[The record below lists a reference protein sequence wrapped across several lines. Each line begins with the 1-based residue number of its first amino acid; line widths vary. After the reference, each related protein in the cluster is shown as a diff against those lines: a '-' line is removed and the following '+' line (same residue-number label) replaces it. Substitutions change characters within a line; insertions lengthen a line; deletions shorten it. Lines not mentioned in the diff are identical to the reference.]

1 VGGCKSRSR
10 GEIGKS
16 GAGKSSSV
24 LESRCVTYIPEGY
37 EGWGGGSKGELER
50 GKNETCLFL
59 ELWVPPNKL
68 MIHIA
73 SQILEAIYRKSG
85 ELLASLIP
93 LWMKFFTGR
102 KKVN

>member
-1 VGGCKSRSR
+1 MCHIYTRRLRK
-10 GEIGKS
+10 
-16 GAGKSSSV
+16 
-24 LESRCVTYIPEGY
+24 
-37 EGWGGGSKGELER
+37 GWGGGSKGELER

-73 SQILEAIYRKSG
+73 SQVLETIYRKSG
-85 ELLASLIP
+85 KLLASLIP